1 MTERGFGM
9 DVLDFI
15 RDLCTRDYAIGTV
28 LHLVMAHYGLSEE
41 EAQKKVDEYFE
52 IVEAMDGSR

>member
-1 MTERGFGM
+1 M

-15 RDLCTRDYAIGTV
+15 RDLFSRDYAIGTV

-52 IVEAMDGSR
+52 IVEAMDSSR